1 MQRRL
6 SKWIWLKVKKAGA
19 RDGISQELATGGV
32 AAELAEE
39 AEVWKS
45 EIQDNDQK
53 NLFRHFHSL
62 L

>member
-1 MQRRL
+1 M
-6 SKWIWLKVKKAGA
+6 VKSQKAGA

-53 NLFRHFHSL
+53 IYSGIFTVFFKAG
-62 L
+62 